1 MKRFLESLFIL
12 GTGCTYTNMARL
24 FIRLFVGIMMFQFG
38 VRHIINYDILRETF
52 PPVLGMTSV
61 TSLTVMICIEI
72 GCSVFTMLGLFTRL
86 SVLPQMVAMI
96 LAEHY
101 ILFSMLSDTDTYAIT
116 WNQPGYL
123 PLMFIGI
130 YIYMLLAGPGKI
142 SLDYFITL
150 YIVSKHGKDDTQVKE
165 LEEV

>member
-1 MKRFLESLFIL
+1 
-12 GTGCTYTNMARL
+12 
-24 FIRLFVGIMMFQFG
+24 
-38 VRHIINYDILRETF
+38 
-52 PPVLGMTSV
+52 
-61 TSLTVMICIEI
+61 
-72 GCSVFTMLGLFTRL
+72 
-86 SVLPQMVAMI
+86 MVAMI